1 MVTRQAAIASAI
13 ARSRL
18 VFEGAGMRTDA
29 ADDNEEAGP
38 RLTRRQVADRL
49 GCSIASVRR
58 LEGKALHPEQS
69 ESGAWLFAAA
79 EVEALASSQRPR
91 AKSSPATH
99 AAEGAI
105 AARVFALL
113 QDGHDLREIVIATK
127 TAPKLVRELYAE
139 WLVDLETGEHRRRE
153 ASDARDQEREERKWK
168 SWERELRGAGR
179 AGR

>member
-1 MVTRQAAIASAI
+1 MR
-13 ARSRL
+13 RH
-18 VFEGAGMRTDA
+18 AGEDS
-29 ADDNEEAGP
+29 EEAGS
-38 RLTRRQVADRL
+38 RLTRRQVAEQL

-58 LEGKALHPEQS
+58 LEGKSLHPEQN

-91 AKSSPATH
+91 AKSPPAAH

-113 QDGHDLREIVIATK
+113 QDGHDLREIVIATR
-127 TAPKLVRELYAE
+127 TGPKLVRELYAE
-139 WLVDLETGEHRRRE
+139 YLVDLDTGEHRRRE
-153 ASDARDQEREERKWK
+153 AAEAREQEREERKWK

-179 AGR
+179 AGRW